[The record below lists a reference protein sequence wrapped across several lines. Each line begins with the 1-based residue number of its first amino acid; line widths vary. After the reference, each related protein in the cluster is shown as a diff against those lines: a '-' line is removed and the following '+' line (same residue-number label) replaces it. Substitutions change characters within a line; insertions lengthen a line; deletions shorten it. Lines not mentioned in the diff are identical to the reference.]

1 MRELDLLQ
9 LEQVVTIAEAVKLL
23 AVSKKRVRD
32 LCLSGKLIA
41 RQAGS
46 TWLILKS
53 SIEERLETK

>member
-32 LCLSGKLIA
+32 LCVSGKLTA

-53 SIEERLETK
+53 SIEERLKTK